1 MHRSDDFPTR
11 PLTLPELEALHA
23 PNEWHARRI
32 PGLPAPRPWRVI
44 VLSALVGG
52 GLGFVVALGWHL
64 THLPLAPSAPHAL
77 SARAPHQPLPSMP
90 RLQGARAVPE
100 RETATLSLRA
110 SRTPEP
116 EATPVVSDD
125 TPRGFVAA
133 EVDSET
139 ARRFE
144 REHARRRAVD

>member
-1 MHRSDDFPTR
+1 MHRSDDFPAR

-23 PNEWHARRI
+23 PDEWHARRI
-32 PGLPAPRPWRVI
+32 PGLPGPKPWRVI
-44 VLSALVGG
+44 ALSALVGG
-52 GLGFVVALGWHL
+52 GLGFVLALGWHL
-64 THLPLAPSAPHAL
+64 THLPLAPSTPHAP

-90 RLQGARAVPE
+90 RLDDARAVPE
-100 RETATLSLRA
+100 RQTASVGLRA
-110 SRTPEP
+110 PEP
-116 EATPVVSDD
+116 EVPPVIADD

-133 EVDSET
+133 EVDPET